1 MTPAYRVGKT
11 ANLMIF
17 LGILY
22 SLLHLLALLGNV
34 ALAARSYGELGLGV
48 ALGVIAL
55 GYGIRYGS
63 VGCLYIATGVFAL
76 LTVSSLY
83 RAVSQIALSQS
94 VRLLLSGWGLYSLCR
109 SIPAMHFLKQTH
121 AVPIR
126 TSRYGTF
133 FLRRWTKTS

>member
-11 ANLMIF
+11 ANLVIF

-22 SLLHLLALLGNV
+22 SLLHLIALLGNA
-34 ALAARSYGELGLGV
+34 ALAARSYGGLGLGA

-63 VGCLYIATGVFAL
+63 VGCLYSATAVFAL
-76 LTVSSLY
+76 LTASSLY
-83 RAVSQIALSQS
+83 RAISQVALYQS

-109 SIPAMHFLKQTH
+109 SIPAMHFLKQTD
-121 AVPIR
+121 AVPLR

-133 FLRRWTKTS
+133 FLRRWTKPS

>member
-1 MTPAYRVGKT
+1 
-11 ANLMIF
+11 MIF

-22 SLLHLLALLGNV
+22 SLLHLIGLLGNA
-34 ALAARSYGELGLGV
+34 ALAARSYGGLGLGA
-48 ALGVIAL
+48 ALGVMLL

-63 VGCLYIATGVFAL
+63 VGCLYMATAVFVL
-76 LTVSSLY
+76 LTAFNLY
-83 RAVSQIALSQS
+83 RVISQVALYQS
-94 VRLLLSGWGLYSLCR
+94 VRLLLSSWGLYSLCR

-133 FLRRWTKTS
+133 FLRRWAKPS